1 MKKNILVL
9 SAAFFPSAW
18 LAACN
23 SGNQPFPEPPA
34 ATEIKET
41 ETTAEVKKTA
51 EFSTGSWDGYTFT
64 SPWLN
69 LTFTFPEDCT
79 ISTEEDIKKVLG
91 TGQEILV
98 NNGVSNEVQYKVAE
112 FTTAYDFMVILPDQS
127 SNVQLVH
134 ENISVA
140 TLGKGMSASQY
151 LDTVKEQ
158 LGALEDYSYEFK
170 DYEDVNIGGQTFTKL
185 SVSALGGAMLQD
197 YYCISKGKY
206 ISSIIAS
213 YIPDSAETV
222 EAVMAGVTAAK

>member
-1 MKKNILVL
+1 M
-9 SAAFFPSAW
+9 
-18 LAACN
+18 
-23 SGNQPFPEPPA
+23 
-34 ATEIKET
+34 
-41 ETTAEVKKTA
+41 
-51 EFSTGSWDGYTFT
+51 
-64 SPWLN
+64 N

-79 ISTEEDIKKVLG
+79 ISTEEDIKKALG

-127 SNVQLVH
+127 SNFQMVH

-140 TLGKGMSASQY
+140 TLGKGMSAEQY
-151 LDTVKEQ
+151 LDSVKEQ
-158 LGALEDYSYEFK
+158 LGTLEDYGYEFN

-185 SVSALGGAMLQD
+185 SLSALGGALLQD

>member
-9 SAAFFPSAW
+9 SAAFFTSAW

-41 ETTAEVKKTA
+41 ETTAE
-51 EFSTGSWDGYTFT
+51 FSTGSWDGYIFT

-112 FTTAYDFMVILPDQS
+112 FTTAYDFMVILPDPS
-127 SNVQLVH
+127 SNFQLVH

-140 TLGKGMSASQY
+140 
-151 LDTVKEQ
+151 
-158 LGALEDYSYEFK
+158 
-170 DYEDVNIGGQTFTKL
+170 
-185 SVSALGGAMLQD
+185 ALG
-197 YYCISKGKY
+197 I
-206 ISSIIAS
+206 
-213 YIPDSAETV
+213 
-222 EAVMAGVTAAK
+222 